1 MIFFNLN
8 SQFSI
13 LTKLTHAAPNSNIL
27 PSAGSESARLSSVS
41 NEPPSAAATI
51 CGRQMV
57 ALNNP
62 K

>member
-13 LTKLTHAAPNSNIL
+13 LTKLTHAAPNNNITPASSNIL

-41 NEPPSAAATI
+41 NEPPSAAAD
-51 CGRQMV
+51 RKSV
-57 ALNNP
+57 V
-62 K
+62 